1 MKIGGNKM
9 KRLITGI
16 LTGIVLTCSLIAVPL
31 TSSTSASSQNNEP
44 YESSPTDATDID
56 KEGILN
62 TLKQAGAEINDKDI
76 AEYYQLLVEQL
87 DSLDGIQVS
96 DEMDPFPDING
107 IVRLSASLPLQEA
120 GKNIEDEDIARF
132 YHDFLE
138 DVGWEFD

>member
-1 MKIGGNKM
+1 MKSGGNKM

-31 TSSTSASSQNNEP
+31 TSTSASGQDSETH
-44 YESSPTDATDID
+44 ELDSPDVTDID
-56 KEGILN
+56 KESILN
-62 TLKQAGAEINDKDI
+62 TLKQAGAEINDEDI
-76 AEYYQLLVEQL
+76 AEYYQLLMEQFNL
-87 DSLDGIQVS
+87 VDGIQVS

-120 GKNIEDEDIARF
+120 GKNIRDEDIARF
-132 YHDFLE
+132 YHDFLQ

>member
-1 MKIGGNKM
+1 M

-120 GKNIEDEDIARF
+120 GKNIQDEDIARF

>member
-1 MKIGGNKM
+1 M

-44 YESSPTDATDID
+44 YESSPSDATDID

>member
-1 MKIGGNKM
+1 M

-76 AEYYQLLVEQL
+76 AEYYQFLVEQL
-87 DSLDGIQVS
+87 DRLDGIQVS

>member
-1 MKIGGNKM
+1 M

>member
-1 MKIGGNKM
+1 M

-76 AEYYQLLVEQL
+76 AEYYQFLVEQL
-87 DSLDGIQVS
+87 DRLDGIQVS

-120 GKNIEDEDIARF
+120 VKNIQDEDIARF

>member
-120 GKNIEDEDIARF
+120 GKNIQDEDIARF

>member
-1 MKIGGNKM
+1 M

-31 TSSTSASSQNNEP
+31 TSSTSASGQNNEP
-44 YESSPTDATDID
+44 YESGPTDATDID

-87 DSLDGIQVS
+87 DRLDGIRVS
-96 DEMDPFPDING
+96 DKMDPFPDING

-120 GKNIEDEDIARF
+120 GKNIQDEDIARF